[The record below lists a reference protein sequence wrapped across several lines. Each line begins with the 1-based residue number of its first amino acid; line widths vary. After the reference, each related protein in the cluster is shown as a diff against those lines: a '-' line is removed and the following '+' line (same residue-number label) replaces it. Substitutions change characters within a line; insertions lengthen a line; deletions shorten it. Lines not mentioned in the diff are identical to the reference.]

1 MCKIIQTQ
9 TKLGENSGHFANG
22 KIKIEMTNQSQ
33 AHENA
38 YGCITHLVRPG
49 SQLKTLLRLGT
60 RRIKLPA
67 KPMLI
72 PIGPPFAII
81 YADCH

>member
-1 MCKIIQTQ
+1 
-9 TKLGENSGHFANG
+9 
-22 KIKIEMTNQSQ
+22 MTSQSQ

-60 RRIKLPA
+60 RRVKLPP

-81 YADCH
+81 YADCHCGILQLARLLVSSVYTDS